1 MDGTAKRTAQML
13 FWRASLAC
21 SVERKEH
28 KETLGSLQYGE
39 LENYTLNFN
48 AYKCKG
54 RSGEKNNEK

>member
-1 MDGTAKRTAQML
+1 ML

-39 LENYTLNFN
+39 IENYTLNFN